1 MRRWLAVALWV
12 IPITGMLALAVSAAP
27 GPASSSGAASASA
40 PVLGAAALV
49 AGSQIP
55 MVRSSP
61 PPPAAWK
68 DAKPVGLARS
78 SATDCSALL
87 VREWLRVQCRNYAG
101 VGLVA
106 GDPKEVRTSLTG
118 LPPGMQAPGETGES
132 LVQVELPLVRGASYV
147 VTFLGLGSDYEG
159 NMIDEAD
166 TLHISWR
173 PGAPDPVLIMT
184 AAN

>member
-1 MRRWLAVALWV
+1 MRRWLIAAGVMGLGV
-12 IPITGMLALAVSAAP
+12 LMGLAVRAAP
-27 GPASSSGAASASA
+27 GPSPSGSVSVSAGLNLAAE
-40 PVLGAAALV
+40 LV
-49 AGSQIP
+49 AGAQIP
-55 MVRSSP
+55 TERSNP

-68 DAKPVGLARS
+68 DAKSVGLSRS
-78 SATDCSALL
+78 SAMDCRALL

-118 LPPGMQAPGETGES
+118 LPPGLQAPGESGES
-132 LVQVELPLVRGASYV
+132 VVYVELPLIRGASYV

-166 TLHISWR
+166 TLQVSWR
-173 PGAPDPVLIMT
+173 AGEADPIVLMT
-184 AAN
+184 ARN